1 MQCVSA
7 LHADRVREG
16 QATRSSCVFS
26 MRACLFDNNV
36 CMCKRV
42 VESYGRLAGSCRCR
56 QQHHHAR
63 ARAHAGTAPNTSEMA
78 LREIVHAG
86 MGVSGPGHTP
96 DDISVFDVWHIS
108 TVDMYF
114 DISARILAYQW
125 TFGISA
131 RILTYQP
138 GFWHITRAPFR
149 HLAYQKQQWEAL
161 RFDFVKHTGKRC
173 LVPRR

>member
-1 MQCVSA
+1 MGDDSGSWEMI
-7 LHADRVREG
+7 EG
-16 QATRSSCVFS
+16 LGE
-26 MRACLFDNNV
+26 MI
-36 CMCKRV
+36 
-42 VESYGRLAGSCRCR
+42 
-56 QQHHHAR
+56 AR
-63 ARAHAGTAPNTSEMA
+63 HLEMIARRGQ
-78 LREIVHAG
+78 R
-86 MGVSGPGHTP
+86 HTP

-131 RILTYQP
+131 RILAYQP
-138 GFWHITRAPFR
+138 GFWHITRASFR
-149 HLAYQKQQWEAL
+149 HLAYQKQQWEAV

>member
-1 MQCVSA
+1 MMDTLWRAVSTVSRRP
-7 LHADRVREG
+7 LPQER
-16 QATRSSCVFS
+16 QA
-26 MRACLFDNNV
+26 
-36 CMCKRV
+36 
-42 VESYGRLAGSCRCR
+42 
-56 QQHHHAR
+56 
-63 ARAHAGTAPNTSEMA
+63 P
-78 LREIVHAG
+78 LR
-86 MGVSGPGHTP
+86 HTP

>member
-1 MQCVSA
+1 MKQGGLLKLRYGKSVPTPFSNGLELLKKTEQLCSA
-7 LHADRVREG
+7 R
-16 QATRSSCVFS
+16 
-26 MRACLFDNNV
+26 
-36 CMCKRV
+36 
-42 VESYGRLAGSCRCR
+42 
-56 QQHHHAR
+56 
-63 ARAHAGTAPNTSEMA
+63 
-78 LREIVHAG
+78 
-86 MGVSGPGHTP
+86 GHTP

-131 RILTYQP
+131 RILAYQP

>member
-1 MQCVSA
+1 MKETNGTLCVS
-7 LHADRVREG
+7 LKNRDRPIE
-16 QATRSSCVFS
+16 QA
-26 MRACLFDNNV
+26 
-36 CMCKRV
+36 
-42 VESYGRLAGSCRCR
+42 
-56 QQHHHAR
+56 AR
-63 ARAHAGTAPNTSEMA
+63 DKIAKHRNLYNLLPG
-78 LREIVHAG
+78 
-86 MGVSGPGHTP
+86 GHTP